1 MPATSL
7 AGSRLRA
14 EAKRTDREYLVNNGL
29 RPVKAADAPAQHLP
43 PWRRPF
49 PTEIVK
55 RALPREELCCHLRP
69 SENGGYLVMGTG
81 GKSVRFLFGGTIGS
95 GILAYLSFKGLWHA
109 ALFAFLYAMLYMSIE
124 EGFVSAVEKL
134 STKPP
139 AVN

>member
-1 MPATSL
+1 MSQ
-7 AGSRLRA
+7 
-14 EAKRTDREYLVNNGL
+14 V
-29 RPVKAADAPAQHLP
+29 AADLIVRFGRRRTAQQLP
-43 PWRRPF
+43 PWAAPAISL
-49 PTEIVK
+49 PTKIVK
-55 RALPREELCCHLRP
+55 RALPREGLCCHLRP
-69 SENGGYLVMGTG
+69 SENGGYLAMGTG

-124 EGFVSAVEKL
+124 EGFVSAVQKL